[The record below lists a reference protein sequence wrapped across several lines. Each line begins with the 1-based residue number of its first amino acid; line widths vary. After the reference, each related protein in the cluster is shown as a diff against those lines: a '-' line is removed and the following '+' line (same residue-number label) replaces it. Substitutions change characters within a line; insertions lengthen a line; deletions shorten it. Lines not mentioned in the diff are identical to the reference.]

1 MAFVCRKCSLTCE
14 GHVLG
19 DNVEIGSAADFKA
32 IAQICRPSLP
42 DAIALPCHQDP
53 ETEKWLNNE
62 HTFQL
67 L

>member
-1 MAFVCRKCSLTCE
+1 M
-14 GHVLG
+14 
-19 DNVEIGSAADFKA
+19 EIGSAADFKA

-62 HTFQL
+62 HTVEMATDGLPVHGTCFP
-67 L
+67 